1 VTPAPTEQEI
11 LRDQRASIV
20 DASLAVQSTAAKLIE
35 LRNAMLDTQQ
45 STLAARAASEKRL
58 KIVLEAHDALK
69 RAELVRP

>member
-20 DASLAVQSTAAKLIE
+20 DAVLAVQSTAAKLIE
-35 LRNAMLDTQQ
+35 LRNAMPQQ

-58 KIVLEAHDALK
+58 KIVLDAHDALK